1 MLHAAVPPFALDK
14 GDVTVLYSHVE
25 SSKGTNLRKLG
36 AEMPSMH
43 VNVLPRAPGRKS
55 YLCAVRFADSGSKVD
70 LAA

>member
-14 GDVTVLYSHVE
+14 GDVNVLSSHVE
-25 SSKGTNLRKLG
+25 SSRGTNLHKLG

-43 VNVLPRAPGRKS
+43 VNVLPAGPGS
-55 YLCAVRFADSGSKVD
+55 YLRAFIFADSGSQVD